1 MLTEEGFPMS
11 ARTPKSQNAAGQDK
25 PARQPAQP
33 SPGPST
39 STDRDPEEEGSAGK
53 SPTDPTHRGARP

>member
-1 MLTEEGFPMS
+1 MS
-11 ARTPKSQNAAGQDK
+11 AQDPKSRNAAGRQDK
-25 PARQPAQP
+25 PDMLPAQP

-53 SPTDPTHRGARP
+53 SPT